1 MPPSDPLTETGLA
14 RFGAL
19 GRAEQVMVD
28 GVGNGV
34 FDRVGAGGLPRQ
46 GDTDREVRADLI
58 RALVMGGDGLP
69 AMHEKGLRLTGAW
82 ITGTLDLEGCRIPR
96 DIGLLDCRFDAIP
109 VLRSA
114 VIDTLSLDGSTLPGL
129 NADRVEARG
138 DLLFRSA
145 TIDGLIALKGARIEG
160 DLVFDGANLTNLND
174 VCVAAERISVRGGAL
189 FRGARLEG
197 EIVLAGGRI
206 GGHLD
211 LVGATISRPGGFA
224 VEANSV
230 TVGGDVA
237 LRHAVITGSF
247 DLQTARV
254 GGDLDL
260 SGATLSVPE
269 GMALNLDRTKV
280 IAAFFLRQGAK
291 VEGTL
296 SLAGAE
302 LGAILDEPASWP
314 ATGDLVLNRCLYG
327 AFLGAA
333 ADASLRLDW
342 LARQTPSRWGEDFW
356 PQPYEQLAKVLREM
370 GHDDD
375 ARAVL
380 MEKER
385 LSRRSRRARTDN
397 LPRRGLMLVND
408 SFLGLTTGYGR
419 MPLLAL
425 VWMFVLW
432 ALGAMLY
439 THLYTVGALRPYSV
453 VILRSPEWVL
463 CAVPEGERL
472 FMVSLGTDREGLAQP
487 GQTQMACYLQQPEAN
502 AYPKFNATMLSAE
515 AMILGL
521 GVGQKDIWSPDTRTP
536 IGYFGKWFAY
546 FQTLAGLVLGLLAV
560 AGFSGIV
567 KSS

>member
-1 MPPSDPLTETGLA
+1 VTATGLA
-14 RFGAL
+14 AFGTL
-19 GRAEQVMVD
+19 GRAEQTMVD

-34 FDRVGAGGLPRQ
+34 FDRVGAGGLPAE
-46 GDTDREVRADLI
+46 GETDRQVRAELV
-58 RALVMGGDGLP
+58 RALLLGGEGMP
-69 AMHEKGLRLTGAW
+69 RMHEKGLRLSGAW
-82 ITGTLDLEGCRIPR
+82 VTGTLDLEGCRIPR
-96 DIGLLDCRFDAIP
+96 DIGLLDCRFDAVP

-114 VIDTLSLDGSTLPGL
+114 VIDTLSLDGSVLPGL
-129 NADRVEARG
+129 NADRLEARG

-145 TIDGLIALKGARIEG
+145 RVNGPIALKGARIEG
-160 DLVFDGANLTNLND
+160 DLVFDGANLTNPGE
-174 VCVAAERISVRGGAL
+174 VCLAAERISIRGGAL
-189 FRGARLEG
+189 FRGAELDG
-197 EIVLAGGRI
+197 ELVLSGGRI

-211 LVGATISRPGGFA
+211 LVGATIARPGSFA

-230 TVGGDVA
+230 SVAGDVA
-237 LRHAVITGSF
+237 LRHATVTGSF

-260 SGATLSVPE
+260 SGAALSAPG
-269 GMALNLDRTKV
+269 GMALNLDRTTV
-280 IAAFFLRQGAK
+280 AAAFFLRQGARID
-291 VEGTL
+291 GTL

-327 AFLGAA
+327 ALLGAA
-333 ADASLRLDW
+333 TESEPRLEW
-342 LARQTPSRWGEDFW
+342 LARQTPARWGEDFW
-356 PQPYEQLAKVLREM
+356 PQPYEQLAKVLLEM

-375 ARAVL
+375 ARSVL
-380 MEKER
+380 MAKER
-385 LSRRSRRARTDN
+385 LSRRARRARTQN
-397 LPRRGLMLVND
+397 PLRRALLLLND

-432 ALGAMLY
+432 ALGTMLY
-439 THLYTVGALRPYSV
+439 SHLQTVGALRPYSA

-463 CAVPEGERL
+463 CSAPQSERL
-472 FMVSLGTDREGLAQP
+472 FLVSLGVERDGLARP
-487 GQTQMACYLQQPEAN
+487 GQTQMACYLEQPEAD
-502 AYPKFNATMLSAE
+502 AFPKFNAPMYSAE
-515 AMILGL
+515 AVILGL

-546 FQTLAGLVLGLLAV
+546 FQTIAGLALGLLAV

-567 KSS
+567 KSR

>member
-1 MPPSDPLTETGLA
+1 
-14 RFGAL
+14 
-19 GRAEQVMVD
+19 MVD

-34 FDRVGAGGLPRQ
+34 FDRVGAGGLPGA
-46 GDTDREVRADLI
+46 GDTDRQVRATLI
-58 RALVMGGDGLP
+58 RALLLGGDDLP
-69 AMHEKGLRLTGAW
+69 VMHEKGLRLGGAW
-82 ITGTLDLEGCRIPR
+82 VTGTLDLEGCRIPR

-114 VIDTLSLDGSTLPGL
+114 VIDTLSLDGSVLPGL
-129 NADRVEARG
+129 TADRLEARG
-138 DLLFRSA
+138 DLLFRAA
-145 TIDGLIALKGARIEG
+145 TIDGLVALKGARIEG
-160 DLVFDGANLTNLND
+160 DLVFDGATLSNTAEI
-174 VCVAAERISVRGGAL
+174 CIAAERIAVRGGVL
-189 FRGARLEG
+189 FRGARLDG
-197 EIVLAGGRI
+197 ELVLSGGRI

-211 LVGATISRPGGFA
+211 LVGVAIDRAGGFA

-237 LRHAVITGSF
+237 LRHAAITGSF

-260 SGATLSVPE
+260 SGAALSAPG

-280 IAAFFLRQGAK
+280 AAAFFLRDGARID
-291 VEGTL
+291 GTL

-302 LGAILDEPASWP
+302 LGAMLDDPASWP
-314 ATGDLVLNRCLYG
+314 AKGDLVLNRCQYG

-333 ADASLRLDW
+333 ADAPRRLDW

-375 ARAVL
+375 ARDVL

-385 LSRRSRRARTDN
+385 LSRRSRRDRTAN
-397 LPRRGLMLVND
+397 PVRRGLLLAIDTV
-408 SFLGLTTGYGR
+408 LGLTTGYGR

-425 VWMFVLW
+425 VWMAVLW

-439 THLYTVGALRPYSV
+439 THLESVGALRPYSV

-463 CAVPEGERL
+463 CSVPQGEQQ
-472 FMVSLGTDREGLAQP
+472 FMVSLGAERDGLAQP
-487 GQTQMACYLQQPEAN
+487 GQTQMACFLQQPEAD
-502 AYPKFNATMLSAE
+502 AFPKFNAVMLSAE
-515 AMILGL
+515 AIIPGI
-521 GVGQKDIWSPDTRTP
+521 GVGQKDIWSPDTRTK

-546 FQTLAGLVLGLLAV
+546 FQTLAGLALGLLAV
-560 AGFSGIV
+560 AGFSGMV
-567 KSS
+567 KSG

>member
-1 MPPSDPLTETGLA
+1 
-14 RFGAL
+14 
-19 GRAEQVMVD
+19 MVD

-34 FDRVGAGGLPRQ
+34 FDRVGAGGLPRV
-46 GDTDREVRADLI
+46 GDTDRQVRATLI
-58 RALVMGGDGLP
+58 RALLLGGDDLP
-69 AMHEKGLRLTGAW
+69 VMHEKGLRLGGAW
-82 ITGTLDLEGCRIPR
+82 VTGTLDLEGCRIPR
-96 DIGLLDCRFDAIP
+96 DIGLLDCRFEAIP

-114 VIDTLSLDGSTLPGL
+114 VIDTLSLDGSVLPGL
-129 NADRVEARG
+129 NADRLEARG
-138 DLLFRSA
+138 DLLFRAA
-145 TIDGLIALKGARIEG
+145 TIEGAIALKGARIEG
-160 DLVFDGANLTNLND
+160 DLVFDGTTLARPDD
-174 VCVAAERISVRGGAL
+174 VCLSAERIAVRGGAL
-189 FRGARLEG
+189 FRGAHVEG

-211 LVGATISRPGGFA
+211 LVGATIDRPEGFA
-224 VEANSV
+224 IEANSV

-237 LRHAVITGSF
+237 LRHATITGSF

-260 SGATLSVPE
+260 SGATLSAPG

-280 IAAFFLRQGAK
+280 VAAFFLRQGAR
-291 VEGTL
+291 VDGTL
-296 SLAGAE
+296 SFAGAE
-302 LGAILDEPASWP
+302 LGAILDDPASWP
-314 ATGDLVLNRCLYG
+314 AKGDLVLNRCLYG

-333 ADASLRLDW
+333 ADAPTRLEW
-342 LARQTPSRWGEDFW
+342 LSRQTPSRWGDDFW

-375 ARAVL
+375 ARSVL

-385 LSRRSRRARTDN
+385 LSRRSRRERTAN
-397 LPRRGLMLVND
+397 PVRRSILLLTD

-439 THLYTVGALRPYSV
+439 THLQTVGALRPYSA

-463 CAVPEGERL
+463 CSVPQGERL
-472 FMVSLGTDREGLAQP
+472 FMVSLGAERDGLAVP
-487 GQTQMACYLQQPEAN
+487 GQTQMACYLQQPEAD
-502 AYPKFNATMLSAE
+502 AFPKFNAIMLSAE
-515 AMILGL
+515 AIIPGL

-536 IGYFGKWFAY
+536 IGYVGKWFAY
-546 FQTLAGLVLGLLAV
+546 FQTLAGLALGLLAV

>member
-1 MPPSDPLTETGLA
+1 M
-14 RFGAL
+14 

-34 FDRVGAGGLPRQ
+34 FDRVGAGGLPEAGDLDRQ
-46 GDTDREVRADLI
+46 VRAELI
-58 RALVMGGDGLP
+58 RALLLGGDDLP

-82 ITGTLDLEGCRIPR
+82 VTGTLDLEGCRIPR

-114 VIDTLSLDGSTLPGL
+114 VIDTLSLDGSVMPGL
-129 NADRVEARG
+129 NADRLEARG
-138 DLLFRSA
+138 DLLLRA
-145 TIDGLIALKGARIEG
+145 TTVEGLIALKGARIEG
-160 DLVFDGANLTNLND
+160 DLVLDGASLVHAAD
-174 VCVAAERISVRGGAL
+174 ICIAAERIAIRGGAL
-189 FRGARLEG
+189 FRGARLYG
-197 EIVLAGGRI
+197 ELVLSGGRI

-211 LVGATISRPGGFA
+211 LVGATIERPDSYA

-237 LRHAVITGSF
+237 LRHATIRGSF

-260 SGATLSVPE
+260 SGAKLSAPG

-280 IAAFFLRQGAK
+280 VAAFFLRQGAE
-291 VEGTL
+291 VDGTL

-302 LGAILDEPASWP
+302 LGAILDDPASWP
-314 ATGDLVLNRCLYG
+314 AVGDLVLNRCLYG
-327 AFLGAA
+327 ALLGTATDAA
-333 ADASLRLDW
+333 PRLDW
-342 LARQTPSRWGEDFW
+342 LARQMPSRWGEDFW
-356 PQPYEQLAKVLREM
+356 PQPYEHLAKVLRDM

-375 ARAVL
+375 ARSVL
-380 MEKER
+380 IEKER
-385 LSRRSRRARTDN
+385 LSRRARRGRTTNPLRRAV
-397 LPRRGLMLVND
+397 LLAND
-408 SFLGLTTGYGR
+408 LFLGLTTAYGR

-425 VWMFVLW
+425 IWMFVLW
-432 ALGAMLY
+432 ALGTMLY
-439 THLYTVGALRPYSV
+439 AHLETVGALRPYSA

-463 CAVPEGERL
+463 CSVPQGEQQFL
-472 FMVSLGTDREGLAQP
+472 VSLGVERDGLALP
-487 GQTQMACYLQQPEAN
+487 GQTQMACYLQQPEAS
-502 AYPKFNATMLSAE
+502 AFPKFSAAMLSAE
-515 AMILGL
+515 AIIPGL

-536 IGYFGKWFAY
+536 IGYFGKIFAY
-546 FQTLAGLVLGLLAV
+546 FQTLAGLALGLLAV

>member
-1 MPPSDPLTETGLA
+1 MASGLA

-19 GRAEQVMVD
+19 GRAEQMMVD

-34 FDRVGAGGLPRQ
+34 FDRVGAGGVPVE
-46 GDTDREVRADLI
+46 GDTDRQVRAELI
-58 RALVMGGDGLP
+58 RALLLGGDGMP
-69 AMHEKGLRLTGAW
+69 QMHEKGLRLTGAW
-82 ITGTLDLEGCRIPR
+82 VTGALDLEGCRIPR

-114 VIDTLSLDGSTLPGL
+114 VIDTLSLDGSVLPGL

-145 TIDGLIALKGARIEG
+145 TVDGLIALKGARIEG
-160 DLVFDGANLTNLND
+160 DLVFDGASLTNPGE
-174 VCVAAERISVRGGAL
+174 VCIAAERIAVRGGAL
-189 FRGARLEG
+189 FRGAHLDG
-197 EIVLAGGRI
+197 ELVLSGGRV

-211 LVGATISRPGGFA
+211 LVGSTINRPDSFA

-230 TVGGDVA
+230 TVGGDIA
-237 LRHAVITGSF
+237 MRHATVTGSF

-260 SGATLSVPE
+260 SGAALSAPG

-280 IAAFFLRQGAK
+280 VAAFFLRQGARID
-291 VEGTL
+291 GTL

-302 LGAILDEPASWP
+302 LGAVLDEPACWP
-314 ATGDLVLNRCLYG
+314 AEGDLVLNRCLYG
-327 AFLGAA
+327 ALLGAA
-333 ADASLRLDW
+333 TDAEPRLDW

-356 PQPYEQLAKVLREM
+356 PQPYEHLAKVLREM

-375 ARAVL
+375 ARTVL

-385 LSRRSRRARTDN
+385 LSRRARRERTQNPLRRA
-397 LPRRGLMLVND
+397 LLLLND

-432 ALGAMLY
+432 ALGALLY
-439 THLYTVGALRPYSV
+439 AHLETVGALRPYSA

-463 CAVPEGERL
+463 CSVPEGERE
-472 FMVSLGTDREGLAQP
+472 FMVSLGVERDGLALP
-487 GQTQMACYLQQPEAN
+487 GQTQMACYLQQPEAD
-502 AYPKFNATMLSAE
+502 AFPKFNAPMLSAE
-515 AMILGL
+515 AMIPGL

-546 FQTLAGLVLGLLAV
+546 FQTIAGLALGLLAV

>member
-1 MPPSDPLTETGLA
+1 MTTGGIA

-34 FDRVGAGGLPRQ
+34 FDRMGAGGLPEAGDADRQ
-46 GDTDREVRADLI
+46 VRAELI
-58 RALVMGGDGLP
+58 RALLLGGDGLP
-69 AMHEKGLRLTGAW
+69 VMHEKGLRLSGAW

-96 DIGLLDCRFDAIP
+96 DIGLLDCHFDGIP

-114 VIDTLSLDGSTLPGL
+114 IIDTLSLDGSILPGL

-138 DLLFRSA
+138 DLLFRST
-145 TIDGLIALKGARIEG
+145 TIEGLVALKGARIEG
-160 DLVFDGANLTNLND
+160 DLVFDGASLANPGE

-189 FRGARLEG
+189 FRGTRIDG
-197 EIVLAGGRI
+197 ELVLSGGRI

-211 LVGATISRPGGFA
+211 LVGATIERPDTFA
-224 VEANSV
+224 VEANSI

-237 LRHAVITGSF
+237 LRHATILGTF

-254 GGDLDL
+254 GGDIDL
-260 SGATLSVPE
+260 SGAKLSAPG
-269 GMALNLDRTKV
+269 GMALNLDRTKAV
-280 IAAFFLRQGAK
+280 AAFFLRQGTS

-302 LGAILDEPASWP
+302 LGAIMDEPASWP
-314 ATGDLVLNRCLYG
+314 AKGDLVLNRCLYG
-327 AFLGAA
+327 ALLSGAT
-333 ADASLRLDW
+333 DAEPRLDW

-356 PQPYEQLAKVLREM
+356 PQPYEHLAMVLREM

-385 LSRRSRRARTDN
+385 LARRARRARTDN
-397 LPRRGLMLVND
+397 LPRRALMLVND

-432 ALGAMLY
+432 ALGALLY
-439 THLYTVGALRPYSV
+439 THLQTVGALRPYSA

-463 CAVPEGERL
+463 CSVPQGETQFL
-472 FMVSLGTDREGLAQP
+472 VSLGTEREGLAQP

-502 AYPKFNATMLSAE
+502 AFPKFSAAMLSAE
-515 AMILGL
+515 AIIPGL

-536 IGYFGKWFAY
+536 IGYFGKVFAY
-546 FQTLAGLVLGLLAV
+546 FQTLAGLALGLLAV

>member
-1 MPPSDPLTETGLA
+1 VKATGLA

-19 GRAEQVMVD
+19 GRAEQTMVD
-28 GVGNGV
+28 GIGNGV
-34 FDRVGAGGLPRQ
+34 FDRVGAGGVPMAGDADRQ
-46 GDTDREVRADLI
+46 VRADLI
-58 RALVMGGDGLP
+58 RALLLGGDGLP
-69 AMHEKGLRLTGAW
+69 LIHEKGLRLSGAW
-82 ITGTLDLEGCRIPR
+82 VTGTLDLEGCRIPR

-114 VIDTLSLDGSTLPGL
+114 VIDTLSLDGSVLPGL

-138 DLLFRSA
+138 DLLFRAA
-145 TIDGLIALKGARIEG
+145 TVDGLIALKGARIEG
-160 DLVFDGANLTNLND
+160 DLVFDGANLVNSGE
-174 VCVAAERISVRGGAL
+174 VCIAAERIAVRGGAF
-189 FRGARLEG
+189 FRGANLEG
-197 EIVLAGGRI
+197 ELVLSGGRV

-211 LVGATISRPGGFA
+211 LVGATIHRPDSFA

-230 TVGGDVA
+230 TVGGDIA
-237 LRHAVITGSF
+237 MRHATVTGSF

-260 SGATLSVPE
+260 SGAALSAP
-269 GMALNLDRTKV
+269 GSMALNLDRTKV
-280 IAAFFLRQGAK
+280 VAAFFLRQGARID
-291 VEGTL
+291 GTL

-314 ATGDLVLNRCLYG
+314 AKGDLMLNRCLYG
-327 AFLGAA
+327 ALLGAA
-333 ADASLRLDW
+333 TDAEPRLDW

-356 PQPYEQLAKVLREM
+356 PQPYEHLAKVLREM

-375 ARAVL
+375 ARTVL

-385 LSRRSRRARTDN
+385 LSRLARRARTPN
-397 LPRRGLMLVND
+397 PMRRALLLVND
-408 SFLGLTTGYGR
+408 TFLGLTTGYGR

-432 ALGAMLY
+432 ALGTMLY
-439 THLYTVGALRPYSV
+439 AHLETVGALRPYSA

-463 CAVPEGERL
+463 CSVPEGERL
-472 FMVSLGTDREGLAQP
+472 FMVSLGVERDGLALP
-487 GQTQMACYLQQPEAN
+487 GQTQMACYLQQPEAD
-502 AYPKFNATMLSAE
+502 AFPKFNAPMLSAE
-515 AMILGL
+515 AIIPGL
-521 GVGQKDIWSPDTRTP
+521 GVGQKDIWSPDTRTA
-536 IGYFGKWFAY
+536 IGYFGKWFTY
-546 FQTLAGLVLGLLAV
+546 FQTIAGLALGLLAV